1 MDNLKYFEA
10 WIDHESG
17 LYLNNISVIKAEQL
31 SQLCQS
37 LGLKTRTL
45 NAVDSIVSIY
55 HGTMHTLKEA
65 DQILSEQIKKNTKN
79 QTELLSWITGE
90 EGK

>member
-37 LGLKTRTL
+37 LGLKYRTL
-45 NAVDSIVSIY
+45 DAENPITTI

>member
-1 MDNLKYFEA
+1 MSHVRCRKP
-10 WIDHESG
+10 ITT
-17 LYLNNISVIKAEQL
+17 I
-31 SQLCQS
+31 
-37 LGLKTRTL
+37 
-45 NAVDSIVSIY
+45 
-55 HGTMHTLKEA
+55 HGAMHTLKEA

>member
-37 LGLKTRTL
+37 LGLECRTL
-45 NAVDSIVSIY
+45 DAEN
-55 HGTMHTLKEA
+55 
-65 DQILSEQIKKNTKN
+65 
-79 QTELLSWITGE
+79 LLPLFMGRCIH
-90 EGK
+90 